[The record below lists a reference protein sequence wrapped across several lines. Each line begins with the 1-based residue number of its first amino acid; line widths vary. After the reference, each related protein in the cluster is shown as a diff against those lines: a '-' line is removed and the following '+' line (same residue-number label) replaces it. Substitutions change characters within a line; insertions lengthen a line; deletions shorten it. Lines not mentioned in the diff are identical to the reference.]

1 MRVII
6 KTRDVG
12 SVNSLIKLFPEID
25 DINYKGHILVF
36 TEGYSQEEYDK
47 IYDLLANKWK
57 VNKLGDLDRIAVK
70 NGSRIVYDTYKNNH
84 SLIKRQLILVENCDL
99 YAIHSAFDLYEY
111 LDMDYDLYIIRPEIE

>member
-1 MRVII
+1 MII

-57 VNKLGDLDRIAVK
+57 VNKLGDLDRIAIK
-70 NGSRIVYDTYKNNH
+70 NGSRIVYDTYKDSH